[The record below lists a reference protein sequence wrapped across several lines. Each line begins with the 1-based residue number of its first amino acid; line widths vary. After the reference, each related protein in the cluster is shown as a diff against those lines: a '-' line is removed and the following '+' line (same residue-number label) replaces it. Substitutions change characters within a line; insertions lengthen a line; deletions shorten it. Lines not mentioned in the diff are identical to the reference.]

1 MDIGGEHKMAIAM
14 ALNGGLGIISRNTET
29 IEDIISKLEV
39 FRHPVVGLVDEQGVN
54 SLPADSIDS
63 VAN

>member
-1 MDIGGEHKMAIAM
+1 M

-54 SLPADSIDS
+54 SLPAESIDS